1 MKAVQSDILIRLM
14 TIKDYEQ
21 VYELWKETEGIG
33 LRKLDDDREGIDKF
47 LHRNPKTCFAAESK
61 GCIIGA
67 VLCGHDGRRGFIY
80 HLAVEKNNRMK
91 SVGTALVRS
100 AIEALNEQG
109 IHKVSLVVFAANE
122 SAAAFWTAI
131 GFTCRDDL
139 IYFDKSLNANNDL
152 Q

>member
-1 MKAVQSDILIRLM
+1 MKTVQNDILIRLM

-47 LHRNPKTCFAAESK
+47 LRRNPKTCFAAEHK
-61 GCIIGA
+61 GCIVGA

-80 HLAVEKNNRMK
+80 HLAVEKNHRMK
-91 SVGTALVRS
+91 SVGSVLVRS

-122 SAAAFWTAI
+122 SAAAFWTAN
-131 GFTCRDDL
+131 GFICRDDL
-139 IYFDKSLNANNDL
+139 IYFDKSLNANNDP